1 VQQERDFIMLKI
13 FEAINIPE
21 VQVRESAMQ
30 TLVELAHL

>member
-1 VQQERDFIMLKI
+1 MLKI
-13 FEAINIPE
+13 FEATSIPE